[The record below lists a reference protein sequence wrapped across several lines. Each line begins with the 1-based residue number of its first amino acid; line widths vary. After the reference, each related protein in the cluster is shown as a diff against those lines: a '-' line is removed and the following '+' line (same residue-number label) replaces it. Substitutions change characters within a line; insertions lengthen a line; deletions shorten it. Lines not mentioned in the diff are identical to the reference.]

1 LSRVQRDSLWVAIG
15 PRGNNGN
22 ARRSFAFAQ
31 AFGRRSI
38 PLNHAGLTEQSR
50 RGPNAAP
57 TRQAGGHWFEPST
70 AHRKALQ
77 KSRCCLLSRRRDV
90 VGWQRLCLVAAPQ
103 TLSTPE
109 VFAGCRG
116 NTRGVRARSV
126 VRPAPYHGGFA
137 ARCYAIRQIRLVA
150 RFPCNSSGF
159 SPEGFQNAGSLSP
172 ARR

>member
-1 LSRVQRDSLWVAIG
+1 MSENKTVMFPAGSSRSPIATTLTPRKCKCQATHLVPPGPPLRALSRVQRDSLWVAIG

-90 VGWQRLCLVAAPQ
+90 VGWQRL
-103 TLSTPE
+103 
-109 VFAGCRG
+109 
-116 NTRGVRARSV
+116 
-126 VRPAPYHGGFA
+126 
-137 ARCYAIRQIRLVA
+137 
-150 RFPCNSSGF
+150 
-159 SPEGFQNAGSLSP
+159 
-172 ARR
+172 